1 MKRLTE
7 RGKAVWAWWE
17 ATRAGRALARYNAAN
32 GSVLCGGMAYAAL
45 FSVFAALTIGY
56 TAFVRVLGAN
66 TELRDA
72 VLAQIETWVP
82 GLVDTGA
89 GGVLSPSDLEL
100 STAVSWT
107 SIVATLVLL
116 WSATRF
122 MSALRTS
129 VRAMFGRT
137 DDAVNPVIARLRA
150 LLGFALL
157 GVGVLVTAVASV
169 AVSAAVPWLLELVSL
184 DEGVS
189 WAVRGVGLV
198 LTVLFD
204 TILVA
209 AVIRFVGGVRP
220 ARRDLLTGSL
230 GVGVLAGGLRFLGA
244 EVIGGIATRNALL
257 ASFAVVVTL
266 LLLVNLLA
274 RVLLLACAW
283 MAEADQDPDRDPDQ
297 QSVAPPLSPTLS
309 PAYPAARPRP
319 AREVPSGHTDSR
331 AAGGR

>member
-1 MKRLTE
+1 MKRLIE
-7 RGKAVWAWWE
+7 LGQAAWARWE
-17 ATRAGRALARYNAAN
+17 ATRAGRALDRYNTAN

-72 VLAQIETWVP
+72 VLVQIDTWVP
-82 GLVDTGA
+82 GLVDTGS

-107 SIVATLVLL
+107 SAVATLVLL

-122 MSALRTS
+122 MSALRAS
-129 VRAMFGRT
+129 VRAMFEKS

-157 GVGVLVTAVASV
+157 GIGVLVTAAASV
-169 AVSAAVPWLLELVSL
+169 SVSAAVPWLLELVGL
-184 DEGVS
+184 GEGVS
-189 WAVRGVGLV
+189 WVVRGVGLV
-198 LTVLFD
+198 LTVLLD
-204 TILVA
+204 AVLVA

-220 ARRDLLTGSL
+220 ARRDLLLASL
-230 GVGVLAGGLRFLGA
+230 GVGIVAGGLRFLGA
-244 EVIGGIATRNALL
+244 EVIAGIATRNALL

-274 RVLLLACAW
+274 RVLLVACAW
-283 MAEADQDPDRDPDQ
+283 MAVADR
-297 QSVAPPLSPTLS
+297 ST
-309 PAYPAARPRP
+309 
-319 AREVPSGHTDSR
+319 E
-331 AAGGR
+331 GGR